1 MNRSYIKV
9 FLFPIMMLLSFIMG
23 IFISFYFILVND
35 LFPRQVG
42 IANLSYAFIASG
54 VLGYIITF
62 LYNKT
67 EARFGFMKAAT
78 VFTILFSICVWLIC
92 FLYISNIYTKVV
104 VFMAYTWFWVASNY
118 LNLVFWK
125 IPALYFDLGENKQYN
140 GWISTGEVMSSIVA
154 YSLVYR
160 FTFNDYILL
169 SISGFS
175 MLAFLI
181 LFVVIRIRL
190 NKIVPKKTINNPSTA
205 QKISLGAVWK
215 NDYFKFILGAIFF
228 AIVIQLL
235 VDYSLLDATK
245 HEITDIK
252 ERKGFLA
259 FWYMIMRILEF
270 ILKAVV
276 SRIIIKELGLFVGL
290 ISIISALSL
299 IVIGGLISVTTGFSS
314 SIVIFSTLNKVL
326 ERSIFRSIY
335 APTINILY
343 QAYPIELRSASQNYA
358 DGYGKTFG
366 QITAGMLILGI
377 TQLNTFNVR
386 IFLVFGLIS
395 VILLLW
401 FLVSKKLIKEYKLEL
416 GELIIRIKKNSEK
429 ETLALLPLN
438 LNNTSNNIAD
448 QKLLALF
455 NHNQKH
461 ASFNEIERLLF
472 KTVEKFKDQRKT
484 DFQIDMLVVYVYL
497 KYFNELPEQKMGSAL
512 RTLLNTDKYLYSSI
526 LAETK
531 IKIDKTKH
539 YQIYIQL
546 LQRSISDF
554 TYTMACIHDL
564 KNASP
569 ALKKL
574 LDAERI
580 QCLFDILYTLR
591 AAHDRDVFDQIIPMI
606 MSGDR
611 SQEMIAFELLELM
624 LTDEEKIWALP
635 SLREKN
641 PTTAIHKLE
650 EDFPQ
655 TFLSHEA
662 RLLSILGKNAMQLSE
677 FTRYIALR
685 DWIGIG
691 DSNTLKERIPA
702 FGFSTEPYMK
712 HLAHDYIFQ
721 HKSIHFSD
729 YIERT
734 GFNKATIEE
743 MKGRLSTLD
752 QILQQLPENLL
763 MMLIHPYL
771 RAAMEGLDIQKNQQ
785 GNQWMT
791 AVFPEHSSSIIV
803 SRLIA

>member
-1 MNRSYIKV
+1 
-9 FLFPIMMLLSFIMG
+9 MG

-42 IANLSYAFIASG
+42 ISNLSLAFVASG
-54 VLGYIITF
+54 VLGYIISF

-67 EARFGFMKAAT
+67 EARLGFMKAAT
-78 VFTILFSICVWLIC
+78 IFTFLFSVCVGLIC
-92 FLYISNIYTKVV
+92 FFYISKIHTKVV

-154 YSLVYR
+154 YSLV
-160 FTFNDYILL
+160 FLFKFNDYILL
-169 SISGFS
+169 SISGLS

-181 LFVVIRIRL
+181 LFVIIRIRL
-190 NKIVPKKTINNPSTA
+190 NKIIPKKTNNKPVTA
-205 QKISLGAVWK
+205 EKISLGTIWK

-235 VDYSLLDATK
+235 VDYSLLDATA
-245 HEITDIK
+245 HELTDVK

-270 ILKAVV
+270 ILKTVI

-343 QAYPIELRSASQNYA
+343 QAYPIEMRSVSQNYA

-366 QITAGMLILGI
+366 QITAGILILAI
-377 TQLNTFNVR
+377 SQLNTFNVR
-386 IFLVFGLIS
+386 ILLVFGLIS

-401 FLVSKKLIKEYKLEL
+401 FLVSKKLIKQYKLEL
-416 GELIIRIKKNSEK
+416 GELIIRLKKNSER
-429 ETLALLPLN
+429 EILALLPLN
-438 LNNTSNNIAD
+438 LDNATNNIAD
-448 QKLLALF
+448 QKLLTLF

-461 ASFNEIERLLF
+461 ASFNEIERLWF
-472 KTVEKFKDQRKT
+472 RTVEKFKDQRKT
-484 DFQIDMLVVYVYL
+484 DFQVDMLVVYVYL
-497 KYFNELPEQKMGSAL
+497 KYYNELPEQKMGSAL
-512 RTLLNTDKYLYSSI
+512 RTLLNVDKYLYSTI

-531 IKIDKTKH
+531 IIIDKSKH
-539 YQIYIQL
+539 HQIYIQL

-554 TYTMACIHDL
+554 TYVMVCIHDL

-574 LDAERI
+574 LDAERL

-606 MSGDR
+606 MSGER

-641 PTTAIHKLE
+641 PTTVIHKLE

-655 TFLSHEA
+655 TFLSLES

-685 DWIGIG
+685 DWIEIS
-691 DSNTLKERIPA
+691 DSKTIKERIPA
-702 FGFSTEPYMK
+702 FGFSTEPFMK
-712 HLAHDYIFQ
+712 HLAHEYIFQ
-721 HKSIHFSD
+721 NQSTHFSD

-734 GFNKATIEE
+734 GFNKTIIKE
-743 MKGRLSTLD
+743 MKERILNLD
-752 QILQQLPENLL
+752 QILQQLPDNLL
-763 MMLIHPYL
+763 IMLVHPYL
-771 RAAMEGLDIQKNQQ
+771 RATMEGLDIQKNKE
-785 GNQWMT
+785 GYQWIT
-791 AVFPEHSSSIIV
+791 AVFPEHSSSLVV
-803 SRLIA
+803 SRLIV

>member
-1 MNRSYIKV
+1 
-9 FLFPIMMLLSFIMG
+9 MG

-42 IANLSYAFIASG
+42 ISNLSLAFVASG
-54 VLGYIITF
+54 IFGYLITF

-67 EARFGFMKAAT
+67 EACLGFMKAAT
-78 VFTILFSICVWLIC
+78 VFTILFTVCIGLIC
-92 FLYISNIYTKVV
+92 FFYIAEIQTKLV
-104 VFMAYTWFWVASNY
+104 VFMAYTWFWVSSNY

-154 YSLVYR
+154 YSLV
-160 FTFNDYILL
+160 FVFKFNDYILL

-175 MLAFLI
+175 MLAFLV
-181 LFVVIRIRL
+181 LFVLIRIRL
-190 NKIVPKKTINNPSTA
+190 NKIVPKKTNNNSSTA
-205 QKISLGAVWK
+205 QKISLSTIWK

-235 VDYSLLDATK
+235 VDYSLLDATS
-245 HEITDIK
+245 HEMTDVK

-290 ISIISALSL
+290 ISIISGLSL

-343 QAYPIELRSASQNYA
+343 QAYPIELRSVSQNYA

-366 QITAGMLILGI
+366 QIAAGMLILAI
-377 TQLNTFNVR
+377 SQLNTFNLR
-386 IFLVFGLIS
+386 ILLVFGLIS
-395 VILLLW
+395 FILFLW
-401 FLVSKKLIKEYKLEL
+401 FLVSKNLIKQYKLEL

-429 ETLALLPLN
+429 QSLAHLSLKP
-438 LNNTSNNIAD
+438 NNSLYNIAD
-448 QKLLALF
+448 QKLLDL
-455 NHNQKH
+455 HNYNKNNS
-461 ASFNEIERLLF
+461 SFNEIERLWF
-472 KTVEKFKDQRKT
+472 KTVEKFKTQRKT
-484 DFQIDMLVVYVYL
+484 NFRIDMLVVYVYL
-497 KYFNELPEQKMGSAL
+497 KYFNELPELKMGSAL
-512 RTLLNTDKYLYSSI
+512 RTLLNIDKYLYSSI

-531 IKIDKTKH
+531 IKIDKSKH
-539 YQIYIQL
+539 HQIYIQL

-554 TYTMACIHDL
+554 TYIMASIHDL

-569 ALKKL
+569 SLKKL

-580 QCLFDILYTLR
+580 QCLFDILYILR

-641 PTTAIHKLE
+641 PVTVMHKLE

-655 TFLSHEA
+655 SFLSLEA
-662 RLLSILGKNAMQLSE
+662 RLLSIVGKNAMQLSE

-685 DWIGIG
+685 DLIEISH
-691 DSNTLKERIPA
+691 SNTIKERIPA

-712 HLAHDYIFQ
+712 HLAHDYIS
-721 HKSIHFSD
+721 KNTPTHFSD
-729 YIERT
+729 YIKRT
-734 GFNKATIEE
+734 GFNKAIVEE
-743 MKGRLSTLD
+743 MKERLLKLD

-771 RAAMEGLDIQKNQQ
+771 RAAMEGLDIQKNQEIRE
-785 GNQWMT
+785 WIT
-791 AVFPEHSSSIIV
+791 TVFPEHSTSILV
-803 SRLIA
+803 SR